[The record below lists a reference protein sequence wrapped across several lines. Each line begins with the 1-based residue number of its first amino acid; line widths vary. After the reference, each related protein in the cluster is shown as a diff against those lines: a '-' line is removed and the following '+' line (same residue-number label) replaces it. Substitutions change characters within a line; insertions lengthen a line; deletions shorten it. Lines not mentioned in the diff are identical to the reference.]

1 MRLRG
6 RCISWETGALLS
18 GQDSIIDVDGGSHR
32 VAGTLTLP
40 NSPRALIVFAH
51 GSGSSRHSPRNH
63 LVARELNAAGFATLL
78 VDLLTPDEDELDRR
92 TFAVRFDIDLLA
104 SRILDVLSWAASEQA
119 TSRLRIGYF
128 GASTGAAAVLKAAA
142 SKPERTF
149 AVVSRGGRP
158 DLAGSAIS
166 RVQAPTLFIV
176 GGADPIVLELN
187 RHSAKQMSAEVRLEV
202 VPRATHLFEEH
213 GALELAAALAMRWFI
228 AHLGGRD
235 KGKRAT

>member
-1 MRLRG
+1 
-6 RCISWETGALLS
+6 LS
-18 GQDSIIDVDGGSHR
+18 GRDSIIDVDGGSHR
-32 VAGTLTLP
+32 VAGTLALP
-40 NSPRALIVFAH
+40 HAPRALIVFAH
-51 GSGSSRHSPRNH
+51 GSGSSRQSPRNQ

-78 VDLLTPDEDELDRR
+78 VDLLTPEEDQIDRR

-104 SRILDVLSWAASEQA
+104 SRIHDVERWAASDQA

-142 SKPERTF
+142 SKPERIF

-158 DLAGSAIS
+158 DLAGSAIA

-187 RHSAKQMSAEVRLEV
+187 RHCARQMSAEVRLEV

-213 GALELAAALAMRWFI
+213 GALEQAADLAMRWF
-228 AHLGGRD
+228 LGHVDGE
-235 KGKRAT
+235 KGQRRST